1 MITKGWNCRWRTK
14 SKDDTR

>member
-14 SKDDTR
+14 PKDDTR